1 MLRGLKSNVL
11 INILLV
17 VSAGMILI
25 NMVTVLT
32 LQRDLMRAEID
43 KGRLLLSFGRRTMQ
57 TEDPFFASRV
67 SFETLFGN
75 PELHCGV
82 IVDLQGS
89 PVYSTGPESPAKR
102 ELMYQLR
109 STLYSGEPHVRFSG
123 ETWGV
128 FWMQNRFLL
137 ITEPLRRGNATTG
150 AAGIVTDLTGLYHQ
164 QRRSQKMFFIFIA
177 VNTLILTFIGVY
189 RISKIYFEPLHR
201 LAQKADD
208 YREEDSSIFV
218 VRKED
223 NELQQ
228 LSTALNRMLDRIAA
242 DKQKLRS
249 TVLSLE
255 KANLDL
261 QRAQREVIQAEK
273 LASVGRLSAG
283 IAHEIGNPIGI
294 VIGYLELLK
303 QSDLSSDDRQEYIHR
318 TENEIN
324 RINTIIRQ
332 LLDLSRPSKEGFE
345 FVHLH
350 PLLEE
355 LIAVIRYQ
363 PLISKLEIELQLNA
377 ENHRVWVDANQLRQV
392 FLNLILNAA
401 DAVAAGDK
409 SDGGR
414 LIIRTRVVDQEP
426 LAEGTDPASQAWVQ
440 VEVIDNGA
448 GIAPGHIENIFD
460 PFFTTKEPGQG
471 TGLGLSVCFMI
482 IERFGGHI
490 KASSQLE
497 QGTTLTVSLP
507 LDVHPPTEIERS
519 SRANPTRLES
529 LQPDHPRKSK

>member
-11 INILLV
+11 VNILLV
-17 VSAGMILI
+17 VTAGMVLI
-25 NMVTVLT
+25 NLVTVLT
-32 LQRDLMRAEID
+32 LQRDLIRSEIE
-43 KGRLLLSFGRRTMQ
+43 KGRLLLSMSRPTLSSAPAARISN
-57 TEDPFFASRV
+57 AS
-67 SFETLFGN
+67 LFHHSN
-75 PELHCGV
+75 LHCGV
-82 IVDLQGS
+82 IVNLEGA
-89 PVYSTGPESPAKR
+89 PVYSTGSDSPAKT

-109 STLYSGEPHVRFSG
+109 STIYSGDPLVRFHG

-128 FWMQNRFLL
+128 FWTQSRYLL
-137 ITEPLRRGNATTG
+137 ITEPLRQGNMTTG
-150 AAGIVTDLTGLYHQ
+150 AAGIVTDLSGLYLQ
-164 QRRSQKMFFIFIA
+164 QRRSQKLFLIFIA

-201 LAQKADD
+201 LAQKADE
-208 YREEDSSIFV
+208 YREDDASIFV

-228 LSTALNRMLDRIAA
+228 LSTALNRMVNRIAA

-255 KANLDL
+255 KANFDL
-261 QRAQREVIQAEK
+261 QKAQREVIQAEK

-294 VIGYLELLK
+294 VIGYLDLLK
-303 QSDLSSDDRQEYIHR
+303 QSDLPADERDEYIRR

-332 LLDLSRPSKEGFE
+332 LLDLSRPSSEGFG
-345 FVHLH
+345 FVQLH

-355 LIAVIRYQ
+355 LVAVIRYQ
-363 PLISKLEIELQLNA
+363 PLVSKLHIELELNA
-377 ENHRVWVDANQLRQV
+377 EEDRIRVDANQLRQV

-401 DAVAAGDK
+401 DALAAAGKCD
-409 SDGGR
+409 DGR
-414 LIIRTRVVDQEP
+414 LTIRSAVIPKPPVDGP
-426 LAEGTDPASQAWVQ
+426 AESAAPDWVQ

-448 GIAPGHIENIFD
+448 GIPPDHLETIFD
-460 PFFTTKEPGQG
+460 PFFTTKEPGKG

-482 IERFGGHI
+482 IERFGGRI
-490 KASSQLE
+490 SAASNVGH
-497 QGTTLTVSLP
+497 GTTLTVSLP
-507 LDVHPPTEIERS
+507 LGDDRPS
-519 SRANPTRLES
+519 GSRASSSNEIPAAPS
-529 LQPDHPRKSK
+529 PPDPVRHRG

>member
-1 MLRGLKSNVL
+1 VVLRGLKSNVW
-11 INILLV
+11 INMLLMV
-17 VSAGMILI
+17 CAGMILI

-32 LQRDLMRAEID
+32 LQRDLIRAEIE
-43 KGRLLLSFGRRTMQ
+43 KGRLLLSMSHKSPAQPDRPLT
-57 TEDPFFASRV
+57 SRV
-67 SFETLFGN
+67 SSASLFRN
-75 PELHCGV
+75 ADLHCSV
-82 IVDLQGS
+82 VVDLQGD
-89 PVYSTGPESPAKR
+89 PIFSTGPDSVEKK
-102 ELMYQLR
+102 ELIYQLR
-109 STLYSGEPHVRFSG
+109 STIYSGEPHVRFSG

-128 FWMQNRFLL
+128 FWMQSRFLL
-137 ITEPLRRGNATTG
+137 ISEPLRQGSTTMG
-150 AAGIVTDLTGLYHQ
+150 AAGIVTDLSVLYQ
-164 QRRSQKMFFIFIA
+164 KQRRSQKLFFIFIA

-208 YREEDSSIFV
+208 YREEDASIFV

-228 LSTALNRMLDRIAA
+228 LSTALNRMVNRIAA

-261 QRAQREVIQAEK
+261 QRAQHEVIQAEK

-294 VIGYLELLK
+294 VIGYLDLLK
-303 QSDLSSDDRQEYIHR
+303 QSDLPAEEKGEYIRR

-332 LLDLSRPSKEGFE
+332 LLDLSRPSVEGFGP
-345 FVHLH
+345 VHLH
-350 PLLEE
+350 RLLEE

-363 PLISKLEIELQLNA
+363 PMVSTLNIDLCLHA
-377 ENHRVWVDANQLRQV
+377 TDDRVWVDANQLRQV

-401 DAVAAGDK
+401 DAMAAAGK

-414 LIIRTRVVDQEP
+414 LKIASAVVQEP
-426 LAEGTDPASQAWVQ
+426 GNEGNGEPSPWLQ

-448 GIAPGHIENIFD
+448 GISPDHLGNIFD
-460 PFFTTKEPGQG
+460 PFFTTKEPGKG

-482 IERFGGHI
+482 IERFGGRI
-490 KASSQLE
+490 MADSTVE
-497 QGTTLTVSLP
+497 QGTTLTVLLP
-507 LDVHPPTEIERS
+507 LDVDRPSGNVTDASQKPDIADLRLIDGSDS
-519 SRANPTRLES
+519 SA
-529 LQPDHPRKSK
+529 

>member
-1 MLRGLKSNVL
+1 MRGLKSNVL
-11 INILLV
+11 INIFLV
-17 VSAGMILI
+17 VAAGMILI
-25 NMVTVLT
+25 NLVTVLT
-32 LQRDLMRAEID
+32 LQRDLMRAEIEQA
-43 KGRLLLSFGRRTMQ
+43 RLRLSLSWQSLAAEER
-57 TEDPFFASRV
+57 PFTAKA
-67 SFETLFGN
+67 SFESLFRDPDLLCAVVVDNHGKPLFSN
-75 PELHCGV
+75 GPDSPE
-82 IVDLQGS
+82 
-89 PVYSTGPESPAKR
+89 KR
-102 ELMYQLR
+102 ELIHQLR
-109 STLYSGEPHVRFSG
+109 STAYSGDPQVRFTG

-128 FWMQNRFLL
+128 FWTQSRFLL
-137 ITEPLRRGNATTG
+137 ITEPLRQGTATTG
-150 AAGIVTDLTGLYHQ
+150 AAGMVSDLNGLYRQ

-177 VNTLILTFIGVY
+177 INTLILTFVGVY

-208 YREEDSSIFV
+208 YREEDASIFV

-228 LSTALNRMLDRIAA
+228 LSTALNRMVNRIAA

-303 QSDLSSDDRQEYIHR
+303 QIDLPAEEREEYIHR

-332 LLDLSRPSKEGFE
+332 LLDLSRPSREGFGP
-345 FVHLH
+345 VHLH

-363 PLISKLEIELQLNA
+363 PLVSSLEVELDLQA
-377 ENHRVWVDANQLRQV
+377 KEDRVWIDANQIRQV

-401 DAVAAGDK
+401 DAVAAAGK

-414 LIIRTRVVDQEP
+414 LTIRTAVVNDYEDGEVADKP
-426 LAEGTDPASQAWVQ
+426 SPPWLQ

-448 GIAPGHIENIFD
+448 GISPGHIENIFD
-460 PFFTTKEPGQG
+460 PFFTTKEPGKG

-482 IERFGGHI
+482 IERFGGRI
-490 KASSQLE
+490 TASSTPD
-497 QGTTLTVSLP
+497 QGTTLSVFLP
-507 LDVHPPTEIERS
+507 LGDRRPNDGDESSQNRATSAVPSQPGHPGN
-519 SRANPTRLES
+519 AN
-529 LQPDHPRKSK
+529 